1 MRIMDEAQAQD
12 RRSFLKA
19 AACAG
24 SLILGGRAR
33 NLMAQIAP
41 NWKNQIGLQIYTV
54 RVPLAKDYEGT
65 LAQVAAQG
73 YTEIEPSS
81 GYNNLEPAQY
91 KALLDKYGLKMYS
104 SLASATDGPDLEKQ
118 LEGHRLMGIRYE
130 KITPPRQGRGGG
142 AGPGGPG
149 GGGQQQ
155 PRPPQTVDS
164 VHLQCEQMNK
174 YGAVLKKFDMKFR
187 YDNHAAEFE
196 LLDDG
201 KTTQWDLFLAETD
214 PGLVALELD
223 VGFAYMAG
231 QDVLA
236 MIKKHP
242 RFELWQT
249 HDAKYKQVDPTLTPT
264 ARQRACQ
271 ITAFGEGEVD
281 YKAVFALAEL
291 SGLKH
296 FFVEQDTAGQGARD
310 ALGDCKVSY
319 DNLRKLLS

>member
-1 MRIMDEAQAQD
+1 
-12 RRSFLKA
+12 
-19 AACAG
+19 
-24 SLILGGRAR
+24 
-33 NLMAQIAP
+33 
-41 NWKNQIGLQIYTV
+41 
-54 RVPLAKDYEGT
+54 
-65 LAQVAAQG
+65 
-73 YTEIEPSS
+73 
-81 GYNNLEPAQY
+81 
-91 KALLDKYGLKMYS
+91 
-104 SLASATDGPDLEKQ
+104 
-118 LEGHRLMGIRYE
+118 
-130 KITPPRQGRGGG
+130 
-142 AGPGGPG
+142 
-149 GGGQQQ
+149 
-155 PRPPQTVDS
+155 
-164 VHLQCEQMNK
+164 MNK
-174 YGAVLKKFDMKFR
+174 YGAVLKKFDMKYR
-187 YDNHAAEFE
+187 YDNHATEFE

-223 VGFAYMAG
+223 IGFAYMAG